1 MPRLGAARHLPMSNA
16 ARKRNEAAET
26 TRRGATL
33 PCEQTREGH
42 VGGAPTPNREGQTT
56 NRPPRFDPTWHWES
70 WLWGSL
76 VPTACPGVFGG
87 LCFVN

>member
-33 PCEQTREGH
+33 PCERTRAGPCR
-42 VGGAPTPNREGQTT
+42 GAPTPSREGQTDHPDST
-56 NRPPRFDPTWHWES
+56 PRGNGRVGF
-70 WLWGSL
+70 G

-87 LCFVN
+87 PGFVN